1 MSIPNI
7 ISIARLLAVPAIIWM
22 ILTQQLSVAF
32 WLFLAAG
39 VSDALDGIIAK
50 HFHMETVLGAFLDPL
65 ADKALLIGVY
75 VTLGYQGQ
83 LAAWLVIL
91 VVFRDLLILGGAI
104 LYHTIT
110 RSLEMAPL
118 MVSKVNTVA
127 QISLSVV
134 VLGGDGFGFDTGATV
149 MGLSYVVG
157 ATTFVSGAVYLVT
170 WSERA
175 AEIEAMPDHRGAR
188 HGSDGHAVKSDT
200 DRGISS

>member
-7 ISIARLLAVPAIIWM
+7 ISITRLLVVPAIIWM
-22 ILTQQLSVAF
+22 ILKQEMAVAF

-39 VSDALDGIIAK
+39 ISDALDGIIAK

-75 VTLGYQGQ
+75 VTMGYMHQ
-83 LAAWLVIL
+83 LPAWLVIL

-110 RSLEMAPL
+110 RSLEMEPL
-118 MVSKVNTVA
+118 MISKVNTVA
-127 QISLSVV
+127 QITLAVV
-134 VLGGDGFGFDTGATV
+134 VLGSFGFNVETGYIA
-149 MGLSYVVG
+149 MALSYAVG
-157 ATTFVSGAVYLVT
+157 VTTFASGAVYLVT
-170 WSERA
+170 WTDRA

-188 HGSDGHAVKSDT
+188 HGSASPARETVT
-200 DRGISS
+200 DEEPQP